1 LLAAALQAV
10 LPPLPLG
17 YAYAGDLKRSLLPTG
32 LMVGGATL
40 FIFET
45 VELIDWTD
53 ESKSPALLY
62 VGLASMMVG
71 YVYGIVDA
79 ADAARDRN
87 AALRGGRA
95 ALSVIPSPFGRGIRF
110 SMSVRSR

>member
-1 LLAAALQAV
+1 LIAGVLQAV

-17 YAYAGDLKRSLLPTG
+17 YAYAGDLRRSLLPTG
-32 LMVGGATL
+32 LMVAGATL
-40 FIFET
+40 FVFET
-45 VELIDWTD
+45 IQLVDWTK

-62 VGLASMMVG
+62 VGLGSMMVG

-87 AALRGGRA
+87 AGSGGARA
-95 ALSVIPSPFGRGIRF
+95 ALGIAPSPLGRGVQV
-110 SMSVRSR
+110 SVKLHAP